1 MSFNIGYEAQAE
13 ALVESLTQEI
23 FHYPGNI
30 PRILSKLLSGN
41 ASQVEELLKDESSA
55 KYAKPSKSMTI
66 LASLDDTECR
76 QKVTLLYHH
85 ALFFWN
91 YSTSIGETISAAVVR
106 GDITSAGAALQLLL
120 IASDSIRKNGELAI
134 YNKTLGSLN
143 TPGDITA
150 FGAAAAMRASRLTGM
165 LHALLGAYDSTFNAR
180 WLLESGMKSDAGIR
194 PLIEALENSRKH
206 KVCYPLLVNIERNV
220 PDRELAMSL
229 SGSRQ
234 YSNLLPQQEFE
245 SILIKEVIKNFENG
259 AIALW
264 RN

>member
-1 MSFNIGYEAQAE
+1 MEFYIGFEAQAD
-13 ALVESLTQEI
+13 ALVDAITQEI
-23 FHYPGNI
+23 LQDPDSI
-30 PRILSKLLSGN
+30 PRILSILLAGN
-41 ASQVEELLKDESSA
+41 ASYVEELLKEESNA
-55 KYAKPSKSMTI
+55 KNTKPSQSMTI
-66 LASLDDTECR
+66 LPTLDDTECR

-91 YSTSIGETISAAVVR
+91 YSPSIGETLAAAVMN
-106 GDITSAGAALQLLL
+106 GDINPEGAALQLLL
-120 IASDSIRKNGELAI
+120 INSDSIRKKGELAI
-134 YNKTLGSLN
+134 YNKTLGGLN
-143 TPGDITA
+143 NHGDITA
-150 FGAAAAMRASRLTGM
+150 FGSAAAIRASRLTGM

-180 WLLESGMKSDAGIR
+180 WVLESGMKSDAGIR

-234 YSNLLPQQEFE
+234 YSNLLPHQVFE